1 MKGEDLSNYKGEEG
15 KRDLEQK
22 QRLRRFCGRRKRK
35 EPSNETL
42 GHLYVFEKYKLIFC
56 LVPKVASRQWISVL
70 GRYRLRLNN
79 SPYGP
84 TVKQFPPEQAQ
95 KMLRTFYKFMF
106 VREPFER
113 LLSAYKDKFVHPRAF
128 DKDPYITVFGKK
140 IISNYRYNV
149 TQEALQSGYGVKFPE
164 FIQYILDMG
173 VREDWHWANY
183 DDVCGICDIKYEY
196 VGHYETLQ
204 DDAKYVLK
212 RSSLSHLRFPV
223 TRPSRTKDELLH
235 YYSQIPKAWIKRLGG
250 VYRNSFEIF
259 DYSFPGSLENL
270 LGSSY
275 LSRVE

>member
-1 MKGEDLSNYKGEEG
+1 MAVIVSCITITLFVMIAANLYVFCSLPTALDHVSGSAAEPLSIPFLLDNNPYEAEGEDLSNYKGEEG

-113 LLSAYKDKFVHPRAF
+113 LLSAYKDKFVHPRAL
-128 DKDPYITVFGKK
+128 TK
-140 IISNYRYNV
+140 ILTSPC
-149 TQEALQSGYGVKFPE
+149 LG
-164 FIQYILDMG
+164 
-173 VREDWHWANY
+173 
-183 DDVCGICDIKYEY
+183 
-196 VGHYETLQ
+196 
-204 DDAKYVLK
+204 K
-212 RSSLSHLRFPV
+212 RSLATTGIMLPRRHCRAV
-223 TRPSRTKDELLH
+223 T
-235 YYSQIPKAWIKRLGG
+235 A
-250 VYRNSFEIF
+250 
-259 DYSFPGSLENL
+259 
-270 LGSSY
+270 
-275 LSRVE
+275 